1 MAPLTGADKT
11 TDKPVLRG
19 KIGDDSGR
27 LSREADHRTAGTSL
41 GCREGTG
48 RETALWAATAAA
60 DRGASADEAD
70 AWAESPAL
78 EGLGEQ
84 APARAPRKGSREH
97 SDATEGRTRRGLGTH
112 LASWRSLVTS
122 KSGFSA
128 VMRNEARAQRAKRA
142 REKQRGAGSP
152 GRFAQRGGSQTFR
165 SQAPFKE
172 TEGPKELF
180 FTWVVSFN
188 T

>member
-1 MAPLTGADKT
+1 MQGRNRA
-11 TDKPVLRG
+11 
-19 KIGDDSGR
+19 GDCT
-27 LSREADHRTAGTSL
+27 LAV
-41 GCREGTG
+41 
-48 RETALWAATAAA
+48 TAAA

-70 AWAESPAL
+70 AWALRVQHWRVWVSRRPT
-78 EGLGEQ
+78 EQ
-84 APARAPRKGSREH
+84 RPRDAEARASRKGSREH

-128 VMRNEARAQRAKRA
+128 VMRNEARTQRAKRV
-142 REKQRGAGSP
+142 REKQGGAGSP
-152 GRFAQRGGSQTFR
+152 GRFAQRGGSQALR
-165 SQAPFKE
+165 SQAPFQE

-180 FTWVVSFN
+180 FTWVMSFN